1 MKISISWQPWDNHE
15 LSNPGQEVWMS
26 PADEADGQKEEGKVV
41 GILVSVRCR
50 SVGRPSSERDRRGGR
65 VK

>member
-50 SVGRPSSERDRRGGR
+50 SVGQVQKGTAGAAG
-65 VK
+65 